1 MDNTEGG
8 RKLQSREN
16 KQSEKRDTHTDT
28 KTLTHSK
35 TNQKTHKIQT
45 RCFLFRTKTFENQ
58 IKPRIVGKANQIK
71 EEEEVGKQT
80 RKRDFLKEQECSR
93 KKEENQH

>member
-35 TNQKTHKIQT
+35 TNQKTKQKSRRVVSYFGQKHSRIKSNPVQ
-45 RCFLFRTKTFENQ
+45 LEKQ
-58 IKPRIVGKANQIK
+58 IK
-71 EEEEVGKQT
+71 
-80 RKRDFLKEQECSR
+80 S
-93 KKEENQH
+93 KKKKKKSENKHAKDIS